1 MPSQTLRVFSIM
13 EDLIL
18 KRVLIDYTYTMK
30 DGMTGNGKMI
40 TTIENEVP
48 EQEAKLEARRDFF
61 EDHGFYNCFDV
72 LELEVV
78 SIAGVE

>member
-1 MPSQTLRVFSIM
+1 M
-13 EDLIL
+13 

-30 DGMTGNGKMI
+30 DGITGHGKMI

-61 EDHGFYNCFDV
+61 EDHGFYKCFEV

-78 SIAGVE
+78 NIAGVE